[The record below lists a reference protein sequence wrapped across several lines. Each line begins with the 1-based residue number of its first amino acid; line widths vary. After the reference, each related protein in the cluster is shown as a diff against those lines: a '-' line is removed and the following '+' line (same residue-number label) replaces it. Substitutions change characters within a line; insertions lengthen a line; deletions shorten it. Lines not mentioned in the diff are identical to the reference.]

1 MFAAFIANNIY
12 YLLLSATINSYI
24 VARTV
29 HISLST
35 QRCIFFTSKNFMVRD
50 NWVHN
55 DKRTVTVKSLPEL
68 KDK

>member
-12 YLLLSATINSYI
+12 YLLLNATINSYI

-35 QRCIFFTSKNFMVRD
+35 QRCIFFS
-50 NWVHN
+50 
-55 DKRTVTVKSLPEL
+55 PAEEL
-68 KDK
+68 YGLRQLGT